1 MSPTTAILII
11 FELLNSNAGIPT
23 EEYDLAEV
31 VSLSIVDAEASSI
44 STAVEIE

>member
-11 FELLNSNAGIPT
+11 FELLNSNAGIPA
-23 EEYDLAEV
+23 EEYDLVE
-31 VSLSIVDAEASSI
+31 VSLGVVDAEASSI